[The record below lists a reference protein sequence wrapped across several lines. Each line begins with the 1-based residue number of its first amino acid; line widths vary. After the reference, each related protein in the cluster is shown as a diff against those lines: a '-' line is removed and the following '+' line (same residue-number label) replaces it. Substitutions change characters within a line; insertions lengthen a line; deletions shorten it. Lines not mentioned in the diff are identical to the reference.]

1 MVNCAVFGCY
11 NHSKKK
17 PGDENASDV
26 GFFSI
31 PKVIVNQCKRTKDV
45 TQRRRA
51 EWLRRINRKDL
62 DGSATHYRV
71 CGKHSISGKFSEPM
85 QHQRRWLLLYAVL
98 KNVFATCLP
107 AGDEHVR
114 YVRDR
119 CLRSSQ
125 LSTSAVKVATARLN
139 SLVNYCRFHVKH
151 FVFVPSTKRASN

>member
-51 EWLRRINRKDL
+51 DSDASIEKTRMARQPNTACAVNIPFPVSFQNLCNIKDV
-62 DGSATHYRV
+62 GF
-71 CGKHSISGKFSEPM
+71 C
-85 QHQRRWLLLYAVL
+85 
-98 KNVFATCLP
+98 CLP
-107 AGDEHVR
+107 
-114 YVRDR
+114 
-119 CLRSSQ
+119 C
-125 LSTSAVKVATARLN
+125 
-139 SLVNYCRFHVKH
+139 
-151 FVFVPSTKRASN
+151 

>member
-17 PGDENASDV
+17 PVDENASDV

-71 CGKHSISGKFSEPM
+71 CGKHFIFGRPS
-85 QHQRRWLLLYAVL
+85 YAVAEADPTGRHL
-98 KNVFATCLP
+98 LILDMEIQKTV
-107 AGDEHVR
+107 
-114 YVRDR
+114 
-119 CLRSSQ
+119 
-125 LSTSAVKVATARLN
+125 AVQRPDTQGI
-139 SLVNYCRFHVKH
+139 
-151 FVFVPSTKRASN
+151 